1 MLLCAKCAVDNVFKA
16 FYERRIVLQA
26 AMRGGLA
33 VSRTAAMVI
42 LSCFANLAV
51 AQPSGQP
58 GGGSPGGPVYEFTY
72 DPYTDARFH
81 FAEHCVEFVSNR
93 IFGWYDTSL

>member
-1 MLLCAKCAVDNVFKA
+1 M
-16 FYERRIVLQA
+16 
-26 AMRGGLA
+26 
-33 VSRTAAMVI
+33 SRTAAMVI